1 MLLDSMT
8 AISGKVNSAS
18 VCSMCAIPP
27 RIEVDFVHVPAG
39 AEMDFM
45 TCMKLHMGKSR
56 HGGQQGFLLPQIP
69 SLPRVILEN
78 CAKFCTLAKF
88 LKIFVVN
95 SMIFWK
101 YSQKLKKFSR
111 N

>member
-1 MLLDSMT
+1 
-8 AISGKVNSAS
+8 
-18 VCSMCAIPP
+18 
-27 RIEVDFVHVPAG
+27 VDFVHVPAG

-78 CAKFCTLAKF
+78 CAKFCTSAKF